1 MQSALEASGFRVFPG
16 VANYLLT
23 YLPEESGYSSVGFIE
38 ACRARGLFVRD
49 AQNMGVS
56 LPSNAVRFAVRSV
69 EENKTMLSVVD
80 DVLSM

>member
-1 MQSALEASGFRVFPG
+1 
-16 VANYLLT
+16 
-23 YLPEESGYSSVGFIE
+23 
-38 ACRARGLFVRD
+38 LFVRD

-56 LPSNAVRFAVRSV
+56 LPGNAVRFAVRSV